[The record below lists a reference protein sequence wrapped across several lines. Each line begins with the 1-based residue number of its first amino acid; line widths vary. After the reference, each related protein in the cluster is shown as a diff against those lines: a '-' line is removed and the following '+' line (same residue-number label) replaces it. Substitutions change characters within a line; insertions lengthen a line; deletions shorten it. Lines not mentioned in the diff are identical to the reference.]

1 LGASDLQFMVYGLH
15 KGLGELLHRLVV
27 NRKEGSRST
36 QSVSVQKLIKDFN
49 IAVVCP
55 PDKTKEYVLKLLVNY
70 SKTLVDYV
78 ELDNIKTLRDI

>member
-1 LGASDLQFMVYGLH
+1 MVYEQH
-15 KGLGELLHRLVV
+15 KGLGELLYRLVV
-27 NRKEGSRST
+27 NREKGSCST

-49 IAVVCP
+49 FTVVCP

-70 SKTLVDYV
+70 SKTLVNYV